1 MQKAEALLGTG
12 GSMDLREKLM
22 KLNDLI
28 CIEKKSVKP
37 RTTLLNIFNWVYFS
51 KKSLFRKEVQSMS
64 YWQYISGIIC
74 LYEIWPIE
82 FFLLLFLPFFWY
94 IDFFF
99 KVEMSSFFLPVRREY
114 LPGTKRKMIHL
125 YLVIKVSSSFAS
137 VKPCQ
142 FVLKSE
148 PQQVLGK

>member
-64 YWQYISGIIC
+64 Y
-74 LYEIWPIE
+74 
-82 FFLLLFLPFFWY
+82 
-94 IDFFF
+94 
-99 KVEMSSFFLPVRREY
+99 
-114 LPGTKRKMIHL
+114 
-125 YLVIKVSSSFAS
+125 
-137 VKPCQ
+137 
-142 FVLKSE
+142 
-148 PQQVLGK
+148 